1 MRILATNDDGYKS
14 EGIIILAKKLRAAG
28 HKVVILAP
36 DRERSCASHSM
47 TLFAPVTIRQID
59 DETWACSGTPVDC
72 ALTGVSPSFGYK
84 PELVVSGINSG
95 SNLGI
100 DVVFSGTV
108 GAARQ
113 AAFHKV
119 PGIAF
124 SLCGY
129 HAPFHWEQ
137 AADWAVRHLD
147 ELYALWNEDVFVNVN
162 IPNIEVLPDKAE
174 LCVLSARR
182 YRDEIVIEHTQKGKA
197 SKCEFIFNGFEG
209 ERYANNDRDVVMR
222 GNVAVTP
229 VLLEPSTTIKP
240 EPLV

>member
-14 EGIIILAKKLRAAG
+14 EGIIVLAKKLRKAG
-28 HKVVILAP
+28 HKVVVLAP

-47 TLFAPVTIRQID
+47 TLFAPVTVKQID

-129 HAPFHWEQ
+129 HAPFYWEQ
-137 AADWAVRHLD
+137 AADWAASHLD
-147 ELYALWNEDVFVNVN
+147 ELLALWNEDVFVNVN
-162 IPNIEVLPDKAE
+162 MPNIETIPEKPEICA
-174 LCVLSARR
+174 LSARR
-182 YRDEIVIEHTQKGKA
+182 YKDEIVIKRRKLGAAQ
-197 SKCEFIFNGFEG
+197 SCEFVFNGFEE
-209 ERYANNDRDVVMR
+209 ERYANNDRDVIMH
-222 GNVAVTP
+222 GKVAVTP
-229 VLLEPSTTIKP
+229 VLLEPATTVKT
-240 EPLV
+240 EPF